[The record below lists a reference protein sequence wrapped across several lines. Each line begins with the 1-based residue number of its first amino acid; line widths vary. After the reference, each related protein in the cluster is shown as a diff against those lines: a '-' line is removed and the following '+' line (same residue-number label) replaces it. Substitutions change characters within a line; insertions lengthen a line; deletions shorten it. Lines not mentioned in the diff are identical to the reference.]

1 MSTDERLNILR
12 SAKPL
17 SWLAFSSDEDR
28 LVASAETFEA
38 VAKLAAERGE
48 NDPVLTFVPQ
58 NWNPAALAA

>member
-1 MSTDERLNILR
+1 MSTEERVSTLR

-38 VAKLAAERGE
+38 AARMAAERGE

-58 NWNPAALAA
+58 NWNPAALAG